1 MSSTSSDVRVRGPC
15 PRKIAEYHLNR
26 SKKSY
31 NNVSRRTLL
40 LHAFEGANV
49 EGSGSR
55 AQYEGFVNAAALDRI
70 DILAIRCYEDVGA
83 LWKLG
88 DEEDVHQEA
97 SFRRPL

>member
-1 MSSTSSDVRVRGPC
+1 M
-15 PRKIAEYHLNR
+15 
-26 SKKSY
+26 
-31 NNVSRRTLL
+31 SRRTLL

-83 LWKLG
+83 PVDEQVVPVSRLWKL
-88 DEEDVHQEA
+88 EDVHQEA